1 MEKPKTLSERG
12 IVMAIDM
19 TIDFGGAPDIVQE
32 SYNPASSGY
41 SDLFGEKF
49 NSFDPDSIISGG
61 NNRLKSGMFAMEVED
76 SDLALGYKHPDNPL
90 QPKPGRFM

>member
-1 MEKPKTLSERG
+1 MVKPKLFERG

-19 TIDFGGAPDIVQE
+19 SIDFGGTPDIVQE

-41 SDLFGEKF
+41 TDLFGEKF

-76 SDLALGYKHPDNPL
+76 SDLALGYKHPDNPTS
-90 QPKPGRFM
+90 PKPGRFM

>member
-1 MEKPKTLSERG
+1 
-12 IVMAIDM
+12 MAIDM

-76 SDLALGYKHPDNPL
+76 SDLALGYKHPDNPT